1 MAYILLDLNVRDPF
15 VSDSTDVMLKDTKV
29 VIQGLWRL
37 LTTEEGEIPNFRS
50 YGLNVKQF
58 SQYPLTRETANM
70 IYEYVLEKI
79 KTFETR
85 VEVLTALL
93 DADFEKGQI
102 LITLTVRV
110 IPTGEVYQLPTWRIG
125 ITSNA

>member
-85 VEVLTALL
+85 AEVLTALL
-93 DADFEKGQI
+93 DADFEQGQI
-102 LITLTVRV
+102 MITLTVRV